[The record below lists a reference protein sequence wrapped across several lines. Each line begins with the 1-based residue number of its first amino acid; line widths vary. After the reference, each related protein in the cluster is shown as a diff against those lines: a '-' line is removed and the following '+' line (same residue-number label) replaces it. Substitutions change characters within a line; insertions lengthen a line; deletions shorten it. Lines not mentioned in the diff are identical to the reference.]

1 MKFVQA
7 AFAARKIVCVN
18 HLSTPHEHRKVLQHD
33 GVKEM
38 KNARETCKFLVG
50 FISTGSSPASK
61 HHPWRR
67 RRTTDPFEHEKN
79 M

>member
-18 HLSTPHEHRKVLQHD
+18 HLPPPHEHRKVLHD

-50 FISTGSSPASK
+50 LSTGSSPASK
-61 HHPWRR
+61 HPWRK